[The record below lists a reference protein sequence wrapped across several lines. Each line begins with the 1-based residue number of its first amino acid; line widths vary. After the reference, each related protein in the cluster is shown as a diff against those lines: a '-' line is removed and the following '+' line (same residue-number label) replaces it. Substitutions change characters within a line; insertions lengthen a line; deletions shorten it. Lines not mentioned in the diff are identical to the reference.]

1 MARDGINIKDIEAK
15 IQKMERL
22 SSAGEMAEMISN
34 ISDWNDFMKN
44 GVSGLISQ
52 MADSNR
58 DIEIMVEDRGMQ
70 EYFKEGQ
77 SELNALLDISKIAAS
92 NAVFGKW
99 VAKKIPVIAGIEL
112 AINQTYNAMDWL
124 LSFNR
129 IMDANSING
138 KVLDTAR
145 QIQKNIDNTN
155 VELDGCPR

>member
-1 MARDGINIKDIEAK
+1 
-15 IQKMERL
+15 
-22 SSAGEMAEMISN
+22 
-34 ISDWNDFMKN
+34 
-44 GVSGLISQ
+44 
-52 MADSNR
+52 
-58 DIEIMVEDRGMQ
+58 
-70 EYFKEGQ
+70 
-77 SELNALLDISKIAAS
+77 
-92 NAVFGKW
+92 